1 MPENIQLSYINQLY
15 QVHNFTP
22 NVASTLSCRS
32 QPGQGI
38 AVGVCGRWDIPD
50 ISYLYN

>member
-15 QVHNFTP
+15 QVHYFTS
-22 NVASTLSCRS
+22 NVVSTLSVRF

-38 AVGVCGRWDIPD
+38 AVGVCGRWGIPD